1 MGLQSE
7 KIKQMA
13 SEYAEKVS
21 IAASTLRPADADLHH
36 MTGVLFLAA
45 VGDVVRGAFRQVRPA
60 AAAPQSRGFSGE
72 TDPATEAAAGGGQLT
87 RLILDQL
94 LTFTD
99 GIQVPP
105 EPDTLQ
111 IRVYSV

>member
-1 MGLQSE
+1 MGQIVGLQSE

-21 IAASTLRPADADLHH
+21 IAASTLRPADLQH

-45 VGDVVRGAFRQVRPA
+45 VGVVVRGAFRQVRPA

-99 GIQVPP
+99 GIQLP
-105 EPDTLQ
+105 T
-111 IRVYSV
+111 RYK